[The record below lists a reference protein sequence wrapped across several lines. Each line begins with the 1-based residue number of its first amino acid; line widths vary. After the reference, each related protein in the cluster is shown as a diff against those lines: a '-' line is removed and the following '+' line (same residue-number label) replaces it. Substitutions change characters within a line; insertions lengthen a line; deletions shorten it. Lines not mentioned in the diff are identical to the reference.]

1 MASILPELCALFLAG
16 TFFLLSALHVA
27 WIFRRGPLGSAV
39 IPSVDGEPLFR
50 PGPASTL
57 AVALALAAAGIV
69 CLWRIGIVD
78 WGFPLVPRVGIW
90 VIAVLF
96 LARAVGDFRHVGFF
110 KRPSGSAFARLDTRF
125 YSPLCLLVSAAA
137 GGVAILAPAAP

>member
-1 MASILPELCALFLAG
+1 MVSLLPELCALCLAG
-16 TFFLLSALHVA
+16 TFFLLAALHLV
-27 WIFRRGPLGSAV
+27 WIFRRASPGPKV
-39 IPSVDGEPLFR
+39 IPSVDGRPLFR

-69 CLWRIGIVD
+69 SLWRIGLVD
-78 WGFPLVPRVGIW
+78 WGHPWIPQVGIW

-110 KRPSGSAFARLDTRF
+110 KRPTDSAFARLDTRF
-125 YSPLCLLVSAAA
+125 YSPLCLLVSLAAVGLA
-137 GGVAILAPAAP
+137 VLAPAPP